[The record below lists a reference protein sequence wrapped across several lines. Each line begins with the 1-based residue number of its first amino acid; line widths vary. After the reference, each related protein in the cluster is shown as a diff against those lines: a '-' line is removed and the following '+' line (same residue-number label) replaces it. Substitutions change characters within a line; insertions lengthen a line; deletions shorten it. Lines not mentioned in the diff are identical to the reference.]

1 MSSSS
6 SPHRARLLG
15 ALAVLAA
22 VFLSGCSTD
31 SPPQHS
37 ERLQKAAGLKTFHV
51 ETTKDLWEKTSDQKG
66 RGGPDLELKNTT
78 KELDNG
84 LVQVELT
91 GVNLANYLRILDY
104 MAHGGTDSKNLGRH
118 HSAES
123 IRMYDEIAGVL
134 DGINK
139 RPDPKDPPPRVVV
152 DTAFLEAKA
161 KK

>member
-1 MSSSS
+1 MASSS
-6 SPHRARLLG
+6 SPHRTRLFGVL
-15 ALAVLAA
+15 ALLAA
-22 VFLSGCSTD
+22 VLVGGCSTD

-51 ETTKDLWEKTSDQKG
+51 QTTKALWEKTSDQTG
-66 RGGPDLELKNTT
+66 RDGPDLELKT

-84 LVQVELT
+84 LVQVELN
-91 GVNLANYLRILDY
+91 GVSLANYLQILDY
-104 MAHGGTDSKNLGRH
+104 MAHGGTDSKNFGKH

-134 DGINK
+134 DGITK

-152 DTAFLEAKA
+152 VTAFLGANS

>member
-6 SPHRARLLG
+6 SPRRARLIG
-15 ALAVLAA
+15 ALALLAA
-22 VFLSGCSTD
+22 VLVTGCSTD

-37 ERLQKAAGLKTFHV
+37 EWLQKASGLKTFHV
-51 ETTKDLWEKTSDQKG
+51 ETTKELWAKTSDQTD
-66 RGGPDLELKNTT
+66 RGAPNLELKSTT
-78 KELDNG
+78 KDLDNG

-91 GVNLANYLRILDY
+91 GVDLANYLRVLDY
-104 MAHGGTDSKNLGRH
+104 MAHGGPDSGTFSKH

-123 IRMYDEIAGVL
+123 IRMYDEITGVL
-134 DGINK
+134 DGITK

-152 DTAFLEAKA
+152 DTAYIDTKN

>member
-6 SPHRARLLG
+6 SPHRARLFGVL
-15 ALAVLAA
+15 ALLAA
-22 VFLSGCSTD
+22 VFVSGCSTD

-51 ETTKDLWEKTSDQKG
+51 QTTKELWAKTSDQTG
-66 RGGPDLELKNTT
+66 RDGPDLELKSTT

-91 GVNLANYLRILDY
+91 GVDLANYLRILDY
-104 MAHGGTDSKNLGRH
+104 MAHGGTDSKNFGKH

-123 IRMYDEIAGVL
+123 IRMYDEIASVL
-134 DGINK
+134 DGITK
-139 RPDPKDPPPRVVV
+139 RPDPKDPPPHVVV
-152 DTAFLEAKA
+152 DTAYLDAKN